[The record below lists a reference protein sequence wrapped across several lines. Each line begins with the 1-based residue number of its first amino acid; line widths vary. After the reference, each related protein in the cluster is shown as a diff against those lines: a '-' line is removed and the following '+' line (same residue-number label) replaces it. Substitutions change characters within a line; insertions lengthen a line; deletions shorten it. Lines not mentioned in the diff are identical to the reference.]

1 MNKKTALMVVH
12 QPRSSTGDVGIKF
25 LTFTNDQELKG
36 YFRQLSRV
44 TWYSIGGGLPFMIL
58 LMSKKV
64 IFSQKT
70 NNLIYIHHYI

>member
-1 MNKKTALMVVH
+1 
-12 QPRSSTGDVGIKF
+12 
-25 LTFTNDQELKG
+25 
-36 YFRQLSRV
+36 V

-70 NNLIYIHHYI
+70 NNPVYIHHYI